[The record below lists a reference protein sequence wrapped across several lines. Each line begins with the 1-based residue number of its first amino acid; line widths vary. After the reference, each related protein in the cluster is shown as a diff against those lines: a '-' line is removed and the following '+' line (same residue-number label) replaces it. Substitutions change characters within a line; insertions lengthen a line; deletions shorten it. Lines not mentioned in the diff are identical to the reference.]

1 MDVVCSVFVCAEVS
15 MNAQNHPRL
24 RRVEC
29 DRDVN
34 VLEKWIEKIHS
45 MVRVYV
51 VVEGYGTVP
60 LLGVLFDH
68 EVGTMHVSWCSVAW

>member
-29 DRDVN
+29 DRDVD
-34 VLEKWIEKIHS
+34 VLECRKDAK
-45 MVRVYV
+45 RP
-51 VVEGYGTVP
+51 GCT
-60 LLGVLFDH
+60 
-68 EVGTMHVSWCSVAW
+68 T